1 MLSTCF
7 IKVFCK
13 SASLTSCYLFK
24 KKHKHCSRVPRVSDV
39 TRFHLGVFLHVHVYI
54 NVWGHGPHCW
64 RATSAELLVL
74 PMDQWACAIVMR
86 LPAPASHVSELSDFS
101 ETCTWWS
108 PDPDCSHGHVCSFT
122 LLDSYFW
129 INLFFVS
136 IDFQVCKCII
146 DDLLES
152 KEGALLWSVLGSNG
166 VHVPALHI

>member
-1 MLSTCF
+1 MILLGTKECF
-7 IKVFCK
+7 PRVSLKC
-13 SASLTSCYLFK
+13 SANLRPWLPVICSKRSL
-24 KKHKHCSRVPRVSDV
+24 KHCSRVPRVSDV

-74 PMDQWACAIVMR
+74 PMDQWACAMVMR

-129 INLFFVS
+129 INLFFCEHS
-136 IDFQVCKCII
+136 WFPS
-146 DDLLES
+146 L
-152 KEGALLWSVLGSNG
+152 
-166 VHVPALHI
+166 

>member
-1 MLSTCF
+1 MILLGTKECF
-7 IKVFCK
+7 PRVSLKC
-13 SASLTSCYLFK
+13 SANLRPWLPVICSKRSL
-24 KKHKHCSRVPRVSDV
+24 KHCSRVPRVSDV

-74 PMDQWACAIVMR
+74 PMDQWACAMVMR

-136 IDFQVCKCII
+136 TLDFQVCKCII
-146 DDLLES
+146 
-152 KEGALLWSVLGSNG
+152 AMVSVGE
-166 VHVPALHI
+166 

>member
-7 IKVFCK
+7 IKVFCR

-24 KKHKHCSRVPRVSDV
+24 KHKHRSRVPHVSDV

-54 NVWGHGPHCW
+54 NVWGHGPRCW

-74 PMDQWACAIVMR
+74 PMDQWACAMVMR

-136 IDFQVCKCII
+136 IDFKVCKCII
-146 DDLLES
+146 DDHCC
-152 KEGALLWSVLGSNG
+152 GQCGG